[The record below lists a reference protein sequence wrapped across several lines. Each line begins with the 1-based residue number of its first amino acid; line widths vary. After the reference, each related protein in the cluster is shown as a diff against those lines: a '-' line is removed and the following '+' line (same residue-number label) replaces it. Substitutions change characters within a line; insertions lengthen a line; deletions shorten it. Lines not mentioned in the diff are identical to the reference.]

1 MTVSRAGTHRYGL
14 FCYYYYNLL
23 FLTKVFLTP
32 QQASKPSTPAAG
44 PTDEG
49 KRAERLA
56 KLEAWKQKQAA
67 EKERKQREQTGSGGA
82 RNILEEIDRK
92 SGALPATNV
101 PETTAAPAP
110 DATSVVP
117 TRKFD
122 PKAIAK
128 SVTPTT
134 AAPAVL
140 GEDVAVPQN
149 VKASAA
155 QSSAPSSASSCKSC
169 SFLPDVYLN

>member
-1 MTVSRAGTHRYGL
+1 M
-14 FCYYYYNLL
+14 
-23 FLTKVFLTP
+23 
-32 QQASKPSTPAAG
+32 
-44 PTDEG
+44 
-49 KRAERLA
+49 
-56 KLEAWKQKQAA
+56 EAWKQKQAA
-67 EKERKQREQTGSGGA
+67 EKERKQREQAEYGGA
-82 RNILEEIDRK
+82 KNILEEIDRK
-92 SGALPATNV
+92 SGALPTANV
-101 PETTAAPAP
+101 PHATAAPAT
-110 DATSVVP
+110 DVTSAVP
-117 TRKFD
+117 RKFD